1 MRKQFRRRL
10 EAVRT
15 NREAAVK
22 CIDALDGLMA
32 AVLDR
37 YIAEQNARPKETIE
51 RFDAALRGAMDNG
64 RAALAD
70 LLKEKVS

>member
-1 MRKQFRRRL
+1 
-10 EAVRT
+10 
-15 NREAAVK
+15 
-22 CIDALDGLMA
+22 MA